1 MVAAADQRHF
11 DVTPVAPFRRHGVRD
26 ARRVVIEAQPVRE
39 HGVFVRG
46 YGANGRYGTRQL
58 ERVRSRRHRVV
69 QRELGRVAYLHF
81 HDYMC

>member
-1 MVAAADQRHF
+1 MVTAADHRQL
-11 DVTPVAPFRRHGVRD
+11 DVTPVTPFRRHGVRG

-39 HGVFVRG
+39 HGVLVG
-46 YGANGRYGTRQL
+46 YGADGRYGARQL

-81 HDYMC
+81 HD